1 MISAMV
7 RTLPVVLW
15 LVLLLCLLPRLASA
29 QPPAEV
35 SGGYSLARDPRD
47 EVTLPAG
54 WMAGAA
60 VGLTQSLSA
69 VADVSGQYTTIALV
83 GSDARLSVQTVMG
96 GVRASA
102 RIGRLTEF
110 GQVLAGVVR
119 ASGSAF
125 GSTNGH
131 HSLGIQPGV
140 GADYPLTRVWAA
152 RAELDVRLI
161 RSQPDINNSGYEYR
175 FVAALVYRVNPR

>member
-7 RTLPVVLW
+7 RAWPMM
-15 LVLLLCLLPRLASA
+15 LLLCLLPHAASA
-29 QPPAEV
+29 QPSVEI

-54 WMAGAA
+54 WVAGAA
-60 VGLTQSLSA
+60 ISVTGWLAA
-69 VADVSGQYTTIALV
+69 VADVSGQYTTIPLL
-83 GSDARLSVQTVMG
+83 GSDARLSVHTVMG
-96 GVRASA
+96 GARASA

-110 GQVLAGVVR
+110 GQLLVGIVR

-125 GSTNGH
+125 GSTNVN
-131 HSLGIQPGV
+131 HSLGIQPGIGV
-140 GADYPLTRVWAA
+140 DYPVTRRVSA

-161 RSQPDINNSGYEYR
+161 RNQPNTNNSGYQDR
-175 FVAALVYRVNPR
+175 FVAGLAYRVHPR